1 MRVPFARKHEETSQ
15 LSAYVK
21 SLNQQIDDATKM
33 NTLVETPGWALVQ
46 ALWKEYEDRSQ
57 VAFMSGEIGA
67 DEHKAQLKSV
77 RVLMGGIEAIAGKTS
92 MDSDPKVRLREL
104 EIAKPSVFR
113 RY

>member
-1 MRVPFARKHEETSQ
+1 MRMSFTRKDEDPSQ

-21 SLNQQIDDATKM
+21 SLNRQIEDATKM
-33 NTLVETPGWALVQ
+33 KKLVESEGWGLVQ
-46 ALWKEYEDRSQ
+46 SLWKEYEERSQ
-57 VAFMSGEIGA
+57 IAFMSGEIGA

-77 RVLMGGIEAIAGKTS
+77 RILVGGVEAIAGKTS

-104 EIAKPSVFR
+104 ETAKPSVFR

>member
-1 MRVPFARKHEETSQ
+1 MRLNFMQKDEEPPQ

-21 SLNQQIDDATKM
+21 SLNRQVEDATKM
-33 NTLVETPGWALVQ
+33 KALVESEGWGLVQ

-77 RVLMGGIEAIAGKTS
+77 RMLMGGIEAIAGKTS

>member
-33 NTLVETPGWALVQ
+33 KTLVETPGWALVQ

-57 VAFMSGEIGA
+57 VAFM
-67 DEHKAQLKSV
+67 
-77 RVLMGGIEAIAGKTS
+77 
-92 MDSDPKVRLREL
+92 VRLVRMSTKHSL
-104 EIAKPSVFR
+104 RAFVYSWGVLKR
-113 RY
+113 